1 MVIGKKYFSSL
12 DCKSG
17 FWQIRLDEKSKP
29 LTSFSCPQGQFQRNV
44 VPFGSKQAPGLFQ
57 RYMDNI
63 LKPFKDIYVEY
74 VDDILIY
81 SDTKEQHLK
90 DVEEILKI
98 CKDNGVVISKKKA
111 VINQQKI
118 KFLGF
123 EIDNG
128 RMAFSLDDNSL
139 SSDQNTN
146 WLSLK
151 SLI

>member
-1 MVIGKKYFSSL
+1 M
-12 DCKSG
+12 
-17 FWQIRLDEKSKP
+17 
-29 LTSFSCPQGQFQRNV
+29 
-44 VPFGSKQAPGLFQ
+44 
-57 RYMDNI
+57 
-63 LKPFKDIYVEY
+63 
-74 VDDILIY
+74 DDILIY

-90 DVEEILKI
+90 DVEKILKI

-118 KFLGF
+118 RFLGF

-128 RMAFSLDDNSL
+128 RMTISLDDNSL